1 MAEMSSSLVP
11 GPPLRGRRL
20 GRLGA
25 LLRHLRLLGGPGDV
39 TICHDLVTTRD
50 TVLQTRVR
58 EPVSGCETPGEERV
72 CLLPCCRTVAGQ
84 CVDTGDITGD
94 SHG

>member
-1 MAEMSSSLVP
+1 MLSH
-11 GPPLRGRRL
+11 R
-20 GRLGA
+20 
-25 LLRHLRLLGGPGDV
+25 
-39 TICHDLVTTRD
+39 
-50 TVLQTRVR
+50 TVLQTRLR

-84 CVDTGDITGD
+84 CVDTGDNTGD

>member
-1 MAEMSSSLVP
+1 M
-11 GPPLRGRRL
+11 
-20 GRLGA
+20 
-25 LLRHLRLLGGPGDV
+25 
-39 TICHDLVTTRD
+39 RD
-50 TVLQTRVR
+50 TVLQTRLR